1 MPTFQFTLAH
11 DVSVYGHVEVEAD
24 NLAAAVEKVRKE
36 ADPNGLSEDRL
47 WDNVSDVDYSTSHNF
62 RIVSVDDEDDNNLLE
77 QIDLDGTT
85 AEEVLA
91 VITAERIS

>member
-11 DVSVYGHVEVEAD
+11 DVSVYGYVEVEAD

-36 ADPNGLSEDRL
+36 ADPNVLSEDRL

>member
-11 DVSVYGHVEVEAD
+11 DVSVYGYVEVEAD

-36 ADPNGLSEDRL
+36 ADPNVLSEDRL

-91 VITAERIS
+91 VVTAERIS

>member
-11 DVSVYGHVEVEAD
+11 DVSVYGYVEVEAD

-36 ADPNGLSEDRL
+36 ADPNGLSENHL

-77 QIDLDGTT
+77 AIDLDGT

-91 VITAERIS
+91 AITANRLSE